1 MDENTNLPPDPAPPE
16 PEAVEPEAQAEAE
29 PASDPVAPE
38 AVEPEAESVSD
49 SAPPEPEA
57 AEPEVV
63 APETVAPEPV
73 APETV
78 EPETEI
84 APADESAAVIEPEIE
99 PGDDSAPPA
108 GEPVPAHPEQERLAQ
123 ENAQRLE
130 SEIEALH
137 TGHMDGTRRRFRTF
151 FEHERRLHDL
161 FKELRPLHPHDRHRL
176 WKSLKQAGAEA
187 RRAQQEEWESR
198 RYQSI
203 EARETVDERLRAAEA
218 QMQTASTGTEYRRI
232 ESLLNEI
239 RNLLGNPAPGSTG
252 QLLIGP
258 DRRAC
263 WDRWRAVR
271 DALRKKHG
279 VRQETA
285 HHELSLM
292 IVEVAALAAEGD
304 PFQATQRIKELQ
316 AQLGKAD
323 LRRGQF
329 EELRKRLS
337 TAWQAAQGRMVEQR
351 HERSRQRAEWRGR
364 MEQHLGRWQ
373 ETLEQKRGQLGH
385 LVEQAAKLIEM
396 EKRARSEEFAEQVR
410 QWQAATAEKRRRT
423 EESIAELEQ
432 RVRET
437 ERRAGGRRPPGG
449 GGTRGAKPRRA
460 GANAAAPEAE
470 SPAAEPAPE
479 APAVEP
485 TPEAESPAPEPTPAP
500 AEPAP
505 DAREEAPPT
514 ES

>member
-16 PEAVEPEAQAEAE
+16 PQPEAA
-29 PASDPVAPE
+29 PVSDP
-38 AVEPEAESVSD
+38 
-49 SAPPEPEA
+49 APPEPVA
-57 AEPEVV
+57 PGPVEPEPV
-63 APETVAPEPV
+63 ALDPVEPEPV
-73 APETV
+73 APEA
-78 EPETEI
+78 EI

-99 PGDDSAPPA
+99 PGDDSAPLA
-108 GEPVPAHPEQERLAQ
+108 GEPVPADPEQERLAQ

-130 SEIEALH
+130 GEIEALH

-271 DALRKKHG
+271 DTLRKKHG

-285 HHELSLM
+285 HHELSLK

-437 ERRAGGRRPPGG
+437 ARRVGGRRPPAGAPP
-449 GGTRGAKPRRA
+449 RGAKPRRA
-460 GANAAAPEAE
+460 GANAAAP
-470 SPAAEPAPE
+470 AAGEPVEPAPE

-485 TPEAESPAPEPTPAP
+485 APAPAEPEAESPAAESAPGPEAPGDTPA
-500 AEPAP
+500 
-505 DAREEAPPT
+505 